1 MMMSASAL
9 GEDQERCRAAG
20 MDRFI
25 TKPIQREA
33 LFTAIA
39 ELRGLEGP
47 AELPPE
53 LAGRPAFLSGLGDD
67 INLARKLV
75 SIFLEQSPRL
85 MSDIRA
91 AIAAGDA
98 SELRRAAHALKG
110 TISNFPLGPARGAAA
125 QMETFGYDGDLA
137 GAREALPL
145 LEQEV
150 ERLQSLLPAM
160 I

>member
-1 MMMSASAL
+1 
-9 GEDQERCRAAG
+9 

-25 TKPIQREA
+25 TKPINRAA
-33 LFTAIA
+33 LFTTIA

-47 AELPPE
+47 APLPPE

-67 INLARKLV
+67 IELARKLV

-85 MSDIRA
+85 MTDIRSA
-91 AIAAGDA
+91 VNAGDA
-98 SELRRAAHALKG
+98 QALRRAAHALKG
-110 TISNFPLGPARGAAA
+110 TISNFPLGPARGEAAK
-125 QMETFGYDGDLA
+125 METFGYDGDLA
-137 GAREALPL
+137 SARDALPL

-150 ERLQSLLPAM
+150 ERLKSLLPAM